1 MKLFSFLDIPLKS
14 PDMTIDIFRKFI
26 DNLVESSWSNISMF
40 IGHDIL
46 KTILQNPNMTWD
58 FIWTH
63 YGEIRRSRFFDEN
76 AFYGVSTRAE
86 VWRIICKYIW

>member
-1 MKLFSFLDIPLKS
+1 
-14 PDMTIDIFRKFI
+14 
-26 DNLVESSWSNISMF
+26 MF

-76 AFYGVSTRAE
+76 AFYGELSANTFGRE
-86 VWRIICKYIW
+86 IISEKEILRRRKRMEIVERHFGRHHE